1 MLIDLVLSSLWGKY
15 LALGHDACTS
25 LRLVLGKIMAS
36 SQIFS
41 RLALPHGLVVHN
53 ITIHK

>member
-1 MLIDLVLSSLWGKY
+1 MLIDLVLSGLWGKY
-15 LALGHDACTS
+15 LALGHDACTL

-41 RLALPHGLVVHN
+41 RLALPHSLVVHN

>member
-15 LALGHDACTS
+15 LAFGHDARTS
-25 LRLVLGKIMAS
+25 LRLALGKIMAS
-36 SQIFS
+36 SQILS
-41 RLALPHGLVVHN
+41 RLALPHSLVVHN